1 MDLPLANAR
10 ANIPPV
16 EVPQIQSKH
25 CDVGTPHTFYLN
37 ENPNCQMQR
46 FSNAKS
52 ISTFSIDNNILV
64 NTRPFTPPPSRLNN
78 RPEEIAGSAAPSLET
93 TDPLRLTEP

>member
-1 MDLPLANAR
+1 MMDLPLANAR

-37 ENPNCQMQR
+37 KYPNATIFCFQFKFYDLYLFHGQ
-46 FSNAKS
+46 
-52 ISTFSIDNNILV
+52 
-64 NTRPFTPPPSRLNN
+64 
-78 RPEEIAGSAAPSLET
+78 
-93 TDPLRLTEP
+93 